1 MFVRFSKGAGLITSD
16 GCGRSA
22 VKGMTDDN
30 GDSSSFSMTASAL
43 RGPRSG
49 DGRREMNGPIE
60 RKLTGMSHSAQTQ
73 MQTCTH
79 AETSSCT
86 KSSLKP
92 PRYTILHAE
101 VCWVSSAPHFKCE
114 GNSHIDDIL
123 RTQMTAVSRHLK
135 SFEETP
141 AEFCQ
146 ITPPLPHCPD
156 PSE

>member
-1 MFVRFSKGAGLITSD
+1 MRKFQKSIASEFLLEAAVEGHASRLVPAPNWSELVCSGRCTESLVFVRFSKGAGLTTSA

-60 RKLTGMSHSAQTQ
+60 RKLTGMSHSAQIQ

-79 AETSSCT
+79 AETSS
-86 KSSLKP
+86 
-92 PRYTILHAE
+92 
-101 VCWVSSAPHFKCE
+101 
-114 GNSHIDDIL
+114 
-123 RTQMTAVSRHLK
+123 
-135 SFEETP
+135 
-141 AEFCQ
+141 
-146 ITPPLPHCPD
+146 
-156 PSE
+156 